1 MSFNPSR
8 RKICRLVGQMDCQ
21 SLKPRDIVNINTQRE
36 QGPAMSPSAVSS
48 SPSGFVMHKSVSS
61 GKSSG
66 CRKASAAP
74 QMSKDFPVNSKVT
87 AGTLGPKDSTSQF
100 LKVQMPV
107 SLALQFMATR
117 KLDAGELNTRQS
129 VSLLGSDDGSK
140 IPTTSHISRRPKP
153 QLSLNT
159 KAEEP
164 GPVHSRPYEEDP
176 IWKVWKNNH
185 LLLTQLLKMLLRELC
200 SISDYTKIDEP
211 TPMAAAGLVGS
222 GVSLDEVPVAD
233 VFATSVAASSIIGG
247 MYDQK
252 KVRNAL
258 HNPAWFLQLYPPMPQ
273 VKVRSPTKQLSSE
286 AVREHIDLSIYFN
299 KLTPQMEALTQ
310 ALKLDTILRQAEAL
324 MENRL
329 MRLKKIVGRLTHSL
343 SDISMPIVRP
353 VYSLHLLISCRVGIT
368 AAQQMQVC
376 VKAQMDNGECVSM
389 ANRAN
394 VTFQIDRSSS

>member
-1 MSFNPSR
+1 
-8 RKICRLVGQMDCQ
+8 
-21 SLKPRDIVNINTQRE
+21 
-36 QGPAMSPSAVSS
+36 
-48 SPSGFVMHKSVSS
+48 MHKSVSS

-117 KLDAGELNTRQS
+117 KLDAGELNTRQ
-129 VSLLGSDDGSK
+129 
-140 IPTTSHISRRPKP
+140 
-153 QLSLNT
+153 
-159 KAEEP
+159 AEEP

-252 KVRNAL
+252 KVSNAL

-273 VKVRSPTKQLSSE
+273 VKVRSADE
-286 AVREHIDLSIYFN
+286 ATV
-299 KLTPQMEALTQ
+299 
-310 ALKLDTILRQAEAL
+310 
-324 MENRL
+324 
-329 MRLKKIVGRLTHSL
+329 VGTGPRTH
-343 SDISMPIVRP
+343 RP
-353 VYSLHLLISCRVGIT
+353 EHLLQQAD
-368 AAQQMQVC
+368 AADGGTD
-376 VKAQMDNGECVSM
+376 AG
-389 ANRAN
+389 A
-394 VTFQIDRSSS
+394 